1 MAQQLNNVQILDES
15 GTLRGLNPTIDYLKI
30 TTPFEVGNDVKVGGD
45 LTVNGDI
52 VSKGQQN
59 VIVQD
64 PILDLGLGNT
74 TTSAT
79 AGGFTVTMN
88 RASGFTAEMVTTFVA
103 GVGGT
108 SAPTFTVSGGSSA
121 LVAGDLV
128 AISGADDA
136 GNDGL
141 YIVQGV
147 AAGVVTIKGTGGT
160 APSGS
165 VPFAQTQFKAA
176 SSQNA
181 SVYKVDIAA
190 AVFADGTASFKD
202 PAGGTWAKGT
212 FVTAYAANAVETD
225 FTGNGDYDTAAQTS
239 LQEAYEVGNT
249 ITTSAAEGDV
259 TIAGDQKLIVSASG
273 GLQVSGGVLDV
284 DTSVDVD
291 LTGAFAVDGG
301 QAVAFGASTAVASFA
316 ATATG
321 DIALTAGGKLDMAA
335 TGAVE
340 IDAGSASYIKATAAN
355 LTVEASG
362 AGILDLKSGTEV
374 QVSTVL
380 FDVNASGAVEIAS
393 VGSSFVQTT
402 SGDLLIQTLISGE
415 LDLTSAGLMN
425 VNAGADLDLDV
436 TGKMELDASG
446 MFSIDAGAASNLTA
460 QGNLSVQAQGA
471 GNDLILEA
479 ADVIDM
485 NGASLDADLS
495 GAFNVTGGAESK
507 LNTSAGDLILDA
519 EAGSL
524 ILDGGEAAADAVRI
538 VASNAAGGMDIDA
551 GTGGIAMDSTGA
563 VSIGAVAASDFTV
576 STGDLSLIATAASV
590 VISGGEAAAD
600 AVKLDAAAGGLDLNA
615 ALGIT
620 LDAGGAISLDS
631 TATASN
637 FSLTAN
643 SADPATLTIAAANA
657 GAGAANLDID
667 VKSAVTIDSASI
679 SLDATNAS
687 NLTVTGSGESLTLA
701 AAGGG
706 AQKVEISSA
715 GTGAN
720 AIFLNATA
728 GGIDVDADDDITIDT
743 AKGLSLQAAGDSDLS
758 LIANEATDQ
767 KLTIKASN
775 SGAGKALV
783 SVESEEGIALT
794 SSAGSST
801 IQRTSAGLAFRV
813 RENSNDLFDVND
825 KQVTSYVNHRFDASA
840 GVQLQASAALDAGL
854 VCAFDAAGKML
865 KADCA
870 AGANSPSAQDEV
882 TRYPFAATVSS
893 MVLDASA
900 MMQTIPG
907 TKALLSFDSAPSAG
921 LVGQSVFLGTG
932 AAAGKVTLT
941 APTTSNASIWRVGI
955 LAGTTASGGLYP
967 VYWQPQYL
975 GRRPVS

>member
-88 RASGFTAEMVTTFVA
+88 RAAGFTAETVTTFVA
-103 GVGGT
+103 GVGGA

-121 LVAGDLV
+121 LAAGDLV

-141 YIVQGV
+141 YVVQGV

-212 FVTAYAANAVETD
+212 FVTAYAANAVESD

-249 ITTSAAEGDV
+249 ITTSGAEGNV
-259 TIAGDQKLIVSASG
+259 TIAGDQKLVVSASG

-291 LTGAFAVDGG
+291 LTGAFAVDGA
-301 QAVAFGASTAVASFA
+301 QAVAFGANTAVASFA

-321 DIALTAGGKLDMAA
+321 NVELTAGGKLDMAA

-374 QVSTVL
+374 QVSTAL
-380 FDVNASGAVEIAS
+380 FDVNASGAVEIAA
-393 VGSSFVQTT
+393 GAASSMLVTG
-402 SGDLLIQTLISGE
+402 GDLLIQTITSGE
-415 LDLTSAGLMN
+415 LDLTSAGLMD

-446 MFSIDAGAASNLTA
+446 LFSIDGGAASNVTA
-460 QGNLSVQAQGA
+460 QGNLSLQAQGA
-471 GNDLILEA
+471 GSDLILEA
-479 ADVIDM
+479 VDVIDM

-507 LNTSAGDLILDA
+507 LNTTAGDLLLDA

-538 VASNAAGGMDIDA
+538 VASAAAGGMDIDA

-563 VSIGAVAASDFTV
+563 ISIGAVAASDFTV

-631 TATASN
+631 AGTESN
-637 FSLTAN
+637 FTLAGN
-643 SADPATLTIAAANA
+643 DAGAVTLTVAVSNA
-657 GAGAANLDID
+657 GAGDAVLDID
-667 VKSAVTIDSASI
+667 ADEILIDAVKSFSIDGGAS
-679 SLDATNAS
+679 S
-687 NLTVTGSGESLTLA
+687 NLTVTGSAQSLTLA

-715 GTGAN
+715 GTGAD
-720 AIFLNATA
+720 ALDINATA
-728 GGIDVDADDDITIDT
+728 GGIDVDAADNITIDT
-743 AKGLSLQAAGDSDLS
+743 AKALSLQAAATSDLS

-767 KLTIKASN
+767 TLTIKASN

-783 SVESEEGIALT
+783 SVESEEGIALIN
-794 SSAGSST
+794 SAGSST
-801 IQRTSAGLAFRV
+801 IQRTSAGVVLRV
-813 RENSNDLFDVND
+813 RENSNTLFDVND

-840 GVQLQASAALDAGL
+840 GVQLQASASLDAGT
-854 VCAFDAAGKML
+854 VCAFDAAGKMVA
-865 KADCA
+865 ADCA
-870 AGANSPSAQDEV
+870 AGANSPSAQNEV
-882 TRYPFAATVSS
+882 TRYPFAAAVAS
-893 MVLDASA
+893 MAADASA

-907 TKALLSFDSAPSAG
+907 TKTLLAFDSAPSAG
-921 LVGQSVFLGTG
+921 LVGQAVFLGTG
-932 AAAGKVTLT
+932 ANAGKVTLT
-941 APTTSNASIWRVGI
+941 APLTSNASIWRVGI

>member
-88 RASGFTAEMVTTFVA
+88 RASGFTAEQVTDFVA
-103 GVGGT
+103 GVGGV

-121 LVAGDLV
+121 LAAGDLV
-128 AISGADDA
+128 AISGAGDA

-141 YIVQGV
+141 YVVQGV

-176 SSQNA
+176 SSQTA
-181 SVYKVDIAA
+181 SAYKVDIAA

-202 PAGGTWAKGT
+202 PAGVIWPKGT
-212 FVTAYAANAVETD
+212 FVTAYASNAVESD

-239 LQEAYEVGNT
+239 LQETYEVGNT
-249 ITTSAAEGDV
+249 ITTSGAEGAV
-259 TIAGDQKLIVSASG
+259 TIAGDQKLIVSATG

-291 LTGAFAVDGG
+291 LTGAFAVDGA
-301 QAVAFGASTAVASFA
+301 QAVAFGANTAVSSFA

-321 DIALTAGGKLDMAA
+321 DIALSGGKLDMAA

-362 AGILDLKSGTEV
+362 AGVLDLKSGTEV

-393 VGSSFVQTT
+393 VGTSFVQTT
-402 SGDLLIQTLISGE
+402 SGDLFIQTITSGK
-415 LDLTSAGLMN
+415 LDLTSAGLMD
-425 VNAGADLDLDV
+425 VNAGADLDLNV
-436 TGKMELDASG
+436 AGKMELDATG
-446 MFSIDAGAASNLTA
+446 LFSIDGGAASNVTA

-471 GNDLILEA
+471 GSDLILDA
-479 ADVIDM
+479 AAVIDM

-524 ILDGGEAAADAVRI
+524 ILDGGEAAADAVKI

-563 VSIGAVAASDFTV
+563 ISLGAVAASDFTV
-576 STGDLSLIATAASV
+576 ATGDLSLIATAASV

-600 AVKLDAAAGGLDLNA
+600 AVKIDAAAGGLDLNA

-620 LDAGGAISLDS
+620 LDAAGAISLDS

-637 FSLTAN
+637 FSLTAD

-667 VKSAVTIDSASI
+667 VKSAVTVDSASI
-679 SLDATNAS
+679 SLDASKAS
-687 NLTVTGSGESLTLA
+687 NFTVTGSGESLTLA

-715 GTGAN
+715 GTGAD
-720 AIFLNATA
+720 ALDINATA
-728 GGIDVDADDDITIDT
+728 GGIDIDAAADITIDT
-743 AKGLSLQAAGDSDLS
+743 AKGLSLQAAGDSDFS

-767 KLTIKASN
+767 TLTIKASN

-783 SVESEEGIALT
+783 SVESEEGIALIT
-794 SSAGSST
+794 SAGSST
-801 IQRTSAGLAFRV
+801 IQRTSAGVALRV
-813 RENSNDLFDVND
+813 RENSNNLFDVND
-825 KQVTSYVNHRFDASA
+825 KQVTSYVTHRFDASA

-893 MVLDASA
+893 MALDASA

-907 TKALLSFDSAPSAG
+907 TKTLLSFDSAPSAG

-932 AAAGKVTLT
+932 ANAGKVTLT
-941 APTTSNASIWRVGI
+941 APLTSNASIWRVGI
-955 LAGTTASGGLYP
+955 LASTTASNGLYP
-967 VYWQPQYL
+967 VYWHPQYL

>member
-88 RASGFTAEMVTTFVA
+88 RASGFTAEMVTDFVA

-128 AISGADDA
+128 AISGASDA

-147 AAGVVTIKGTGGT
+147 VAGVVTIKGTGGT

-176 SSQNA
+176 TTQTA
-181 SVYKVDIAA
+181 SAYKVDIAA
-190 AVFADGTASFKD
+190 AVFADGTASFRD
-202 PAGGTWAKGT
+202 PAGGTWPKGT
-212 FVTAYAANAVETD
+212 FVTAFAANATESD
-225 FTGNGDYDTAAQTS
+225 FTGSGDYDTAAQTS

-249 ITTSAAEGDV
+249 ITTSGAEGAV

-273 GLQVSGGVLDV
+273 GLQVTGGVLDV
-284 DTSVDVD
+284 NTSVDVD
-291 LTGAFAVDGG
+291 LTGAFAVDGA
-301 QAVAFGASTAVASFA
+301 QAVTFGASTAVASFA

-321 DIALTAGGKLDMAA
+321 DIALSGGKLDMAA

-340 IDAGSASYIKATAAN
+340 IDAGSASYIKATAAH

-362 AGILDLKSGTEV
+362 AGILNLKSGTEV

-380 FDVNASGAVEIAS
+380 FDVDASAAVEIAA
-393 VGSSFVQTT
+393 GASSFMQV
-402 SGDLLIQTLISGE
+402 SGGDLLLQTITSGE
-415 LDLTSAGLMN
+415 LDLTSAGLMD

-436 TGKMELDASG
+436 AGKMELDATG
-446 MFSIDAGAASNLTA
+446 LFSLDGGAASNVTA

-471 GNDLILEA
+471 GSDLILDA

-485 NGASLDADLS
+485 NGVSLDADLT

-524 ILDGGEAAADAVRI
+524 VLDGGEAAADAVKI

-563 VSIGAVAASDFTV
+563 ISIGAVSASDFTV
-576 STGDLSLIATAASV
+576 STGDLSLTATAASV

-600 AVKLDAAAGGLDLNA
+600 AVKIAAAAGGLELKA
-615 ALGIT
+615 ELGIT
-620 LDAGGAISLDS
+620 LDAKGAISLDS

-637 FSLTAN
+637 FSLSAN
-643 SADPATLTIAAANA
+643 DAGPATLTIAAANA

-679 SLDATNAS
+679 SLDATLAS
-687 NLTVTGSGESLTLA
+687 NFTVTGSGESLTLA

-715 GTGAN
+715 GTGAD
-720 AIFLNATA
+720 ALDINATA
-728 GGIDVDADDDITIDT
+728 GGIDIDAADDITIDT
-743 AKGLSLQAAGDSDLS
+743 LKGLSLQAAASSDLS
-758 LIANEATDQ
+758 LIANEAADQ
-767 KLTIKASN
+767 TLTIKASN

-783 SVESEEGIALT
+783 SVESEEGIALVT
-794 SSAGSST
+794 SAGSST
-801 IQRTSAGLAFRV
+801 IQRTSAGVALRV
-813 RENSNDLFDVND
+813 RENSNNLFDVND
-825 KQVTSYVNHRFDASA
+825 KQVTSYVNHSFGASA
-840 GVQLQASAALDAGL
+840 GVQLQASAALDAGT

-882 TRYPFAATVSS
+882 TRYPFAAAVAS
-893 MVLDASA
+893 MALDASA

-907 TKALLSFDSAPSAG
+907 TKTLLAFDSAPSAG
-921 LVGQSVFLGTG
+921 LVGQAVFLGTG
-932 AAAGKVTLT
+932 ANAGKVTLT
-941 APTTSNASIWRVGI
+941 APLASNASIWRVGI
-955 LAGTTASGGLYP
+955 LASTTASGGLYP
-967 VYWQPQYL
+967 VYWHPQYL